1 MAATKKTEKTRTQ
14 VVTVATPRYAP
25 STLEWSGEAIKTAE
39 TQAEAGKFTAMSKL
53 CEALGDG
60 DDRLKGVLDTRIDT
74 RLGLPMLYEADSTK
88 VRKAIEADWWR
99 IAPETFE
106 KRLAVWGILAGFCFV
121 QEVWVTIGDR
131 EVPTLRVW
139 EPEHTRKDLKT
150 GKWYVKVAS
159 GSGTQE
165 IEVDPLDPTS
175 GWYLYA
181 PHGDTN
187 RPWVHGLYRALSR
200 FYLLKAYAIRD
211 WGRSSERWGM
221 GILQLV
227 STLSDPQVALGKTE
241 RKELTDAIRE
251 LRHNS
256 AIALPIGHE
265 LKVLESVARTHES
278 FDRQIAVVD
287 NAYATS
293 VLGNNLTTQ
302 ATSGTGNSATTQA
315 GVSHA
320 RVRSDNEG
328 VCTWAHFYPLARWA
342 TVNFGDPELAPW
354 VRRDITPPVDK
365 QAEAARIQVLSQGLV
380 PLVQQ
385 GILTKDEAREYLG
398 KAPLPVTET
407 AAAGQIYQ
415 YHLTYGIATKN
426 EVRKSLGLDP
436 VEGGDVPATPIP
448 VDPTAAPAEAPAP

>member
-14 VVTVATPRYAP
+14 VVTVATPRLTP
-25 STLEWSGEAIKTAE
+25 NTLDWSGDGIKAAE
-39 TQAEAGKFTAMSKL
+39 VQAEVGQFRTMSKL
-53 CEALGDG
+53 CEVLGSG
-60 DDRLKGVLDTRIDT
+60 DDRLKGVLETRTDT
-74 RLGLPMLYEADSTK
+74 RLGLPMLYEAGSAK
-88 VRKAIEADWWR
+88 VRKAIEVDWWH

-106 KRLAVWGILAGFCFV
+106 RRLAYWGLLAGFCFIQEIWV
-121 QEVWVTIGDR
+121 QIGER
-131 EVPTLRVW
+131 EVPKLKIW
-139 EPEHTRKDLKT
+139 EPEHTRKDLRT
-150 GKWYVKVAS
+150 GQWYVRVAS
-159 GSGTQE
+159 GAGTEE
-165 IEVDPLDPTS
+165 IPVDPLDPTS

-181 PHGDTN
+181 PHGDTD

-320 RVRSDNEG
+320 RVRFDNEG
-328 VCTWAHFYPLARWA
+328 VCTWSHFFPLTRWA
-342 TVNFGDPELAPW
+342 TVNFGDPDLAPW
-354 VRRDITPPVDK
+354 VRRDITPPPDK
-365 QAEAARIQVLSQGLV
+365 QAEAARLQTLSQALV
-380 PLVQQ
+380 PLVNA
-385 GILTKDEAREYLG
+385 GLLDENEAREYLG
-398 KAPLPVTET
+398 KPPRE
-407 AAAGQIYQ
+407 
-415 YHLTYGIATKN
+415 KP
-426 EVRKSLGLDP
+426 EP
-436 VEGGDVPATPIP
+436 
-448 VDPTAAPAEAPAP
+448 APAPPPPPATDPTPADPQAEDQAP